1 MPKDLKLYQIL
12 NVDATAADAEITAAY
27 NRLIAEHPESDPRHE
42 EIVHAYSVL
51 SDVERRAKYD
61 VTGKTTRI
69 RRSRKTASGT
79 KLEKVRFVL
88 NTVFLACAAVTVV
101 LFLLQFGGYSAKP
114 FYWACGISMT
124 IKVAEYILR
133 LIP

>member
-12 NVDATAADAEITAAY
+12 NVDATATDAEITAAY

-79 KLEKVRFVL
+79 KLEKVRFGDGGR
-88 NTVFLACAAVTVV
+88 VTVARQHTLCTRDFV
-101 LFLLQFGGYSAKP
+101 TYVVGGGLKIDRQLKLYRYA
-114 FYWACGISMT
+114 A
-124 IKVAEYILR
+124 AAILTDR
-133 LIP
+133 